1 MPFLRVIRDRHGY
14 DTTYLMRSPREA
26 VRSRTGIL
34 YVFRSPSGVRGGRE
48 PLSPDVR
55 RQLEVA
61 HPDIAFNWSA
71 ILDGR
76 QLVEPAPDLRR
87 PRRRRSPDAVVE
99 PSAPARS
106 QRPARVEPRR
116 GPDSGPDTGTGSGT
130 GSGEGHDEQG
140 QGEASRPVAMPPAV
154 QGTTP
159 DEQVAFLALW
169 YPRVRDRVTARAT
182 DPERR
187 ASLLDLAERL
197 NPAAWTD
204 ADQMAAGLATA
215 TDAFERLARVLTRRR
230 RRSRRPTRPPGGG
243 GEASIESG
251 GTGTQPEDELPETG
265 ADEPEEP
272 GHQPAPQAGSPA
284 AVDSLAVGSALERVP
299 ASPALMDQDTD

>member
-14 DTTYLMRSPREA
+14 ETTYLMRSPREA

-87 PRRRRSPDAVVE
+87 PRRRRSPDVAVE
-99 PSAPARS
+99 PSAPGRS
-106 QRPARVEPRR
+106 ARPARVESGQ
-116 GPDSGPDTGTGSGT
+116 GPDNGTGSGT
-130 GSGEGHDEQG
+130 GAGSGAGSGGRHDEDG
-140 QGEASRPVAMPPAV
+140 QGEAPRPVAMPPAV

-159 DEQVAFLALW
+159 DEQLAFLASW

-182 DPERR
+182 DPDRR

-204 ADQMAAGLATA
+204 ADQVATGLATA

-230 RRSRRPTRPPGGG
+230 RRSRRPTRPTGGG
-243 GEASIESG
+243 GEVSAESG
-251 GTGTQPEDELPETG
+251 VTGTQPEDEL
-265 ADEPEEP
+265 
-272 GHQPAPQAGSPA
+272 
-284 AVDSLAVGSALERVP
+284 P